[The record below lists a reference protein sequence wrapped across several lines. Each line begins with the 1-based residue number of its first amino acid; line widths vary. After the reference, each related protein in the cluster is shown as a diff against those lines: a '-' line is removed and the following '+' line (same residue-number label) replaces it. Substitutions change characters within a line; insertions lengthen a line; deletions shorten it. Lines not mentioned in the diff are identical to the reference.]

1 MKLFSKITFIC
12 NLSFLVMIVLR
23 YVELNNKKH
32 NLNDNIIPLPYL
44 TGILVILGQL
54 SIFINLVFCL
64 LTFVLFLSKKE
75 KRMPGR
81 LSIFNFIFLFV
92 QFFYFLFT

>member
-12 NLSFLVMIVLR
+12 NLSFLVTIILR

-32 NLNDNIIPLPYL
+32 NVNDNIIPLPYL

-54 SIFINLVFCL
+54 SIFINLLFCL
-64 LTFVLFLSKKE
+64 VALVLFLSKKE
-75 KRMPGR
+75 KQMPGR
-81 LSIFNFIFLFV
+81 LTIFNFIFLFV